1 VAQQILVAED
11 DELLRNL
18 LAIVLGQEGFDVSAC
33 ANGKI
38 AMDRLDAAKKDGK
51 LPVMVILDLTMPV
64 VDGWKVAA
72 WLDADPALKDIP
84 VVVTSAS
91 EEHGET
97 AKALHADAYLVKPYD
112 TDEILGIVDLFLLAG
127 RSRISSELP
136 SESTTDSNSDN
147 HH

>member
-1 VAQQILVAED
+1 MAQQILVAED

-18 LAIVLGQEGFDVSAC
+18 LAIVLVQEGFEVNSC

-38 AMDRLDAAKKDGK
+38 AIDRLEASKKDGS
-51 LPVMVILDLTMPV
+51 LPAMVILDLTMPI

-72 WLDADPALKDIP
+72 WLNEDPALKDIP

-91 EEHGET
+91 EEHGEK

-127 RSRISSELP
+127 RSHPSS
-136 SESTTDSNSDN
+136 
-147 HH
+147 